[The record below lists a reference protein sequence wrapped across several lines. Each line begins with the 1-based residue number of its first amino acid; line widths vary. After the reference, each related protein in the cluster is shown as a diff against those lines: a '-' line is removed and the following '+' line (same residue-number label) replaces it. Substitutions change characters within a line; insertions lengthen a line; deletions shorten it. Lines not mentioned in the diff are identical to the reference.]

1 MSKQDEVAATAI
13 RKSTLISLK
22 EKKRARLNQLKQDY
36 ENEIRN
42 INLQYAEDPERL
54 NAKYAAA
61 DYAKSEKAKKKAEAK
76 IKSEKLQIELQKNK
90 RTFTLGE
97 EIASSIVQSIGA
109 CLFIACTA
117 ILETLAIRDAT
128 SYINLT
134 TVLYALF
141 GSSMILM
148 FVFSVLRHALPNYQ
162 AKEVFNRLSHVFSFL
177 IIGFGYSIYTIT
189 KIQGVI
195 GWVLYGIVCAII
207 IVGAF
212 FYAIAG
218 SKFEKLNIIFYAVS
232 GWAGLVVSKILYT
245 VLSPMS
251 FRMLVLAGI
260 FYLVG
265 LIFYSLRKIKYMH
278 FVGNCIMLV
287 GSIYMFF
294 SLFYINL

>member
-1 MSKQDEVAATAI
+1 MSKQDEIAAKAV
-13 RKSTLISLK
+13 RKSTLLSLK
-22 EKKRARLNQLKQDY
+22 EKRKSRLNQLKLDY
-36 ENEIRN
+36 ENEIRK

-61 DYAKSEKAKKKAEAK
+61 DYAKSEKAKKRAEAR
-76 IKSEKLQIELQKNK
+76 IKNEKKQIEIQQSK
-90 RTFTLGE
+90 RIFTLGE

-109 CLFIACTA
+109 CIFIACTA

-128 SYINLT
+128 SYVNLT
-134 TVLYALF
+134 TVMYALF

-148 FVFSVLRHALPNYQ
+148 FIFSVLRHALPNYQ
-162 AKEVFNRLSHVFSFL
+162 AKEVFNRLSHIFSFL

-195 GWVLYGIVCAII
+195 GWVLYGIVCAVIL
-207 IVGAF
+207 VGAL
-212 FYAIAG
+212 FYAISG
-218 SKFEKLNIIFYAVS
+218 SKFEKLNIVFYAVAGWS
-232 GWAGLVVSKILYT
+232 GLFVTKTLYT
-245 VLSPMS
+245 VLSVQS

-260 FYLVG
+260 FYLFG
-265 LIFYSLRKIKYMH
+265 LVFYSLRKIKYMH
-278 FVGNCIMLV
+278 FVGNCIMLI